1 MIKIAIQTFFI
12 FLTLTLFSQPGDQ
25 DNILPIVPKNYNRI
39 EFYHNNNPVYL
50 KIKYDSIYTLLKNDL
65 ILKFTSSLSF
75 YEINDKLFYWNKDTT
90 GIYNYSGEKNVNLVL
105 FISRYPDQMI
115 PIPFQIPID
124 TSGNKPFTF
133 EIPFSSN
140 QNNETYSEMT
150 QVFKRLLKNPKS
162 QLISFNFYINILPK
176 DSSSSYGLPLGST
189 ALLVYNEEPK
199 KLRWKKHQS
208 GELIKPNLYDKVFKR
223 EKPIHEIKADT
234 LYEVPN
240 MKIYTKMEQQLPRY
254 QLQLFPRE
262 DVRYQYLNQPILDP
276 AVYDSIHKNDKSYYG
291 AGYQLI
297 KKTKAGKKFTKGY
310 VYVAISKLPKY
321 EGCLFYFDA
330 VTCKFLFAKR
340 LIAVPS

>member
-1 MIKIAIQTFFI
+1 MKKIAIQLFFI

-25 DNILPIVPKNYNRI
+25 DNILPVVSKSYNKI
-39 EFYHNNNPVYL
+39 EFYHNNSPVYL
-50 KIKYDSIYTLLKNDL
+50 KIKYDTINTLLKNDL
-65 ILKFTSSLSF
+65 ILKFNSSLSIN
-75 YEINDKLFYWNKDTT
+75 EIYDKVFNWNKDTT
-90 GIYNYSGEKNVNLVL
+90 GIYDYSGEKNVNLVL

-124 TSGNKPFTF
+124 PSDNKPFTF

-140 QNNETYSEMT
+140 QNNETYSEMP

-162 QLISFNFYINILPK
+162 QLISFNFFINILPK
-176 DSSSSYGLPLGST
+176 DSSSSYGLPLAST
-189 ALLVYNEEPK
+189 SLLVYNEEPSHIKLK
-199 KLRWKKHQS
+199 KVRRHEIIEPHFF
-208 GELIKPNLYDKVFKR
+208 GRFFKR
-223 EKPIHEIKADT
+223 EKKNKEIKEDT
-234 LYEVPN
+234 VYVVPN
-240 MKIYTKMEQQLPRY
+240 MKIYKKMEQQLPHY
-254 QLQLFPRE
+254 QLQLYPRE
-262 DVRYQYLNQPILDP
+262 DVRYQYLNQPIMDP
-276 AVYDSIHKNDKSYYG
+276 AVYDSIHKNDKLYYG

-330 VTCKFLFAKR
+330 VTCKFLFATR